1 MDIIMRTSIIIA
13 LFLPFAAAAQV
24 AQQPSAAVLA
34 AFEKDFPNAMDVD
47 WDLKGT
53 QYKVEFETG
62 ILFTDHEVW
71 YDAEGRQ
78 LRHEEEISEGDLP
91 EAVKKSIAADFPGYR
106 VDDVER
112 ITMEKETMYAME
124 LKLKGQGE
132 WKVAYAEDGRQLEKM
147 AD

>member
-1 MDIIMRTSIIIA
+1 MRTSIIIIT
-13 LFLPFAAAAQV
+13 LLLPFAAAAQDP
-24 AQQPSAAVLA
+24 QPPAAVLA
-34 AFEKDFPNAMDVD
+34 AFEKEFPNAMDVD

-71 YDAEGRQ
+71 YDANGKM

-91 EAVKKSIAADFPGYR
+91 EAVKRSIATDFPNYR

-112 ITMEKETMYAME
+112 IMIGNETNYAME
-124 LKLKGQGE
+124 LKMQGQGE
-132 WKVAYAEDGRQLEKM
+132 WKVAYAEDGRQLEKR